1 MVSFHLR
8 KNNLRF
14 LVCLNVNNQK
24 INQEEINS
32 QVHRQSNG
40 FYGEAAS
47 LKLLFCRICQ
57 VQQPPPTTPFN
68 HHHRRRSLV
77 NDDWGDKT
85 AINTPPHL
93 SLFIL
98 QAIVLF
104 GLAAISV
111 AVDARRVRIR
121 TRPVVQPE
129 AEETA
134 SAAVE
139 DSQSQGAIQYYSAEP
154 QNQKGRVLLLA
165 AEDEYTGQQ
174 QQYSPQPQIRP
185 RADYNVP
192 SSGTRHTSQ
201 ATAPRTKESA
211 PKEPPVQTIRN
222 YSNVNDD
229 GSFTFGYEAADGSF
243 KEETRGTDC
252 VVRGKYGYVDPDGNK
267 REFTYVSGNP
277 CDPNNP
283 DGEEEQTPEEET
295 EENLP
300 QNQNYPK
307 RVVPQRPVARPIAQT
322 TPRAPTTVFQ
332 NNYNPYN
339 DGAAGANDDEE
350 EENVPSYIAPR
361 PVRPLVRN
369 PTTPASVRY
378 TPATATPRPI
388 QSQPPATTY
397 RPSIA
402 VTQRPVTLQSFPS
415 TTPLSIANQSPRR
428 PIDFASEFQKF
439 QDDNKQSG
447 PKSAAGGNA
456 IYQSQLVFDP
466 STGQYDANLY
476 QQLPKAGGD
485 FELNQRI
492 QPYVA
497 PQQQHQQQPQYAQSP
512 QLVTLDQLRGVGQEP
527 AYARPAIQTFGQT
540 RPPQIQ
546 IPQFSQHQYAKSQ
559 ENLQVLNSQQLFAQQ
574 TQLAHQQLN
583 ADRIRAAERQ
593 VGGGGS
599 AAQRFQYT
607 PVQTRPPTLP
617 QAYYYVPQQQQGGS
631 LGQIDSFLK
640 GQNVEY

>member
-1 MVSFHLR
+1 MAKPLHYHLS
-8 KNNLRF
+8 
-14 LVCLNVNNQK
+14 K
-24 INQEEINS
+24 INHHNHQCPSALNKKP
-32 QVHRQSNG
+32 QLTR
-40 FYGEAAS
+40 
-47 LKLLFCRICQ
+47 LLLLF
-57 VQQPPPTTPFN
+57 PST
-68 HHHRRRSLV
+68 
-77 NDDWGDKT
+77 
-85 AINTPPHL
+85 
-93 SLFIL
+93 L
-98 QAIVLF
+98 QAFVLF

-111 AVDARRVRIR
+111 AVDARRVRVR

-129 AEETA
+129 AEEKTDVA
-134 SAAVE
+134 EVE

-174 QQYSPQPQIRP
+174 QQQYAQPQIRQ

-192 SSGTRHTSQ
+192 SRHTSQ
-201 ATAPRTKESA
+201 ASAPAPRTKESA

-283 DGEEEQTPEEET
+283 EGNDEEAAAEEET

-307 RVVPQRPVARPIAQT
+307 RPIQQQQRPAPRPQVIQT

-339 DGAAGANDDEE
+339 QQEAAEEE
-350 EENVPSYIAPR
+350 EENIPSYIAPR
-361 PVRPLVRN
+361 PVRPLIRN

-378 TPATATPRPI
+378 SPATATPRPI
-388 QSQPPATTY
+388 QAQPPATTY

-402 VTQRPVTLQSFPS
+402 VTQKPVTFQSFPS
-415 TTPLSIANQSPRR
+415 TTPVNYAAQANTPRR

-439 QDDNKQSG
+439 QDENKQQSNT
-447 PKSAAGGNA
+447 KSVSSPAGGNA

-476 QQLPKAGGD
+476 QQLPKAQGD

-492 QPYVA
+492 QPYV
-497 PQQQHQQQPQYAQSP
+497 QQQQLPQYGSQP
-512 QLVTLDQLRGVGQEP
+512 QLVTLDQLRGAAQEP
-527 AYARPAIQTFGQT
+527 AYARPAIQQYGQT
-540 RPPQIQ
+540 RPPQI
-546 IPQFSQHQYAKSQ
+546 PQFSQQIYQKSQ

-574 TQLAHQQLN
+574 TQLAHQQLHQ
-583 ADRIRAAERQ
+583 DRIKAAEQ
-593 VGGGGS
+593 QIGGRPPVPS
-599 AAQRFQYT
+599 AGQRFQYT

-617 QAYYYVPQQQQGGS
+617 QAYYYVPQHQQQQGGSGS
-631 LGQIDSFLK
+631 LGQIDAFLK

>member
-1 MVSFHLR
+1 M
-8 KNNLRF
+8 
-14 LVCLNVNNQK
+14 
-24 INQEEINS
+24 
-32 QVHRQSNG
+32 
-40 FYGEAAS
+40 
-47 LKLLFCRICQ
+47 
-57 VQQPPPTTPFN
+57 
-68 HHHRRRSLV
+68 
-77 NDDWGDKT
+77 
-85 AINTPPHL
+85 
-93 SLFIL
+93 
-98 QAIVLF
+98 
-104 GLAAISV
+104 
-111 AVDARRVRIR
+111 AVDARRVRVR

-129 AEETA
+129 AEETT

-165 AEDEYTGQQ
+165 AEDEYNQPQQ
-174 QQYSPQPQIRP
+174 QQYIQPQIRQ

-192 SSGTRHTSQ
+192 NSGTRHTSQ
-201 ATAPRTKESA
+201 GQTPRTKDSA

-283 DGEEEQTPEEET
+283 DGEEEPTPEEDA

-307 RVVPQRPVARPIAQT
+307 RIVPQQQRPAARPIAQT

-339 DGAAGANDDEE
+339 QQEAAAEEEE
-350 EENVPSYIAPR
+350 EENVPTYIAPR

-378 TPATATPRPI
+378 TPATATPRPV
-388 QSQPPATTY
+388 QTQPPATTY

-402 VTQRPVTLQSFPS
+402 VTQRPVQTFPS
-415 TTPLSIANQSPRR
+415 TTPVIAQTPRR
-428 PIDFASEFQKF
+428 PIDFATEFQKF
-439 QDDNKQSG
+439 QDENAGKAATSG
-447 PKSAAGGNA
+447 PKVGSSPSGGNA

-476 QQLPKAGGD
+476 QQLPKAIGD

-492 QPYVA
+492 PPYVA
-497 PQQQHQQQPQYAQSP
+497 QPQQQYGASP
-512 QLVTLDQLRGVGQEP
+512 QLVTLDQLRGSAQEP

-540 RPPQIQ
+540 RPPQFGV
-546 IPQFSQHQYAKSQ
+546 PQFSQQMYAKSQ

-574 TQLAHQQLN
+574 TQLAHQQLH
-583 ADRIRAAERQ
+583 ADRIKAAERQ
-593 VGGGGS
+593 IGGPSPGTAG
-599 AAQRFQYT
+599 QRFQYT
-607 PVQTRPPTLP
+607 PIQTRPPTLP
-617 QAYYYVPQQQQGGS
+617 QAYYFVPQHQQQQQQQAHGGS
-631 LGQIDSFLK
+631 LGQIDAFLK

>member
-1 MVSFHLR
+1 MIKS
-8 KNNLRF
+8 
-14 LVCLNVNNQK
+14 
-24 INQEEINS
+24 
-32 QVHRQSNG
+32 
-40 FYGEAAS
+40 
-47 LKLLFCRICQ
+47 
-57 VQQPPPTTPFN
+57 
-68 HHHRRRSLV
+68 
-77 NDDWGDKT
+77 
-85 AINTPPHL
+85 AINFFLSL
-93 SLFIL
+93 SLFFHQ
-98 QAIVLF
+98 QAFVLF

-111 AVDARRVRIR
+111 AVDARRVRVR

-129 AEETA
+129 AAAEETTSA
-134 SAAVE
+134 SEVE

-165 AEDEYTGQQ
+165 AEDDYNGP
-174 QQYSPQPQIRP
+174 YGQPQIRQ

-192 SSGTRHTSQ
+192 SSGTRHTQ
-201 ATAPRTKESA
+201 QTQHAPRTKEST

-283 DGEEEQTPEEET
+283 EGEEPEPEET

-307 RVVPQRPVARPIAQT
+307 RIVPQQQQQRPAPRPAIQT
-322 TPRAPTTVFQ
+322 TTRPATTVFA

-339 DGAAGANDDEE
+339 AGGSAEEEE
-350 EENVPSYIAPR
+350 EENVPQYIAPR

-369 PTTPASVRY
+369 QPTTPASVRY
-378 TPATATPRPI
+378 SPLTITPRPA

-402 VTQRPVTLQSFPS
+402 VTQKPVTFQAYPS
-415 TTPLSIANQSPRR
+415 TTPAASPVRR

-439 QDDNKQSG
+439 QDENPRPSAG
-447 PKSAAGGNA
+447 GVKSAQSGGNA

-466 STGQYDANLY
+466 STGQYDSNLY
-476 QQLPKAGGD
+476 QQLPKDGGD

-497 PQQQHQQQPQYAQSP
+497 PAQPQYSSAP
-512 QLVTLDQLRGVGQEP
+512 QLLTLDQLRQQP
-527 AYARPAIQTFGQT
+527 SYARPAIQSYGQT
-540 RPPQIQ
+540 RPPQIS
-546 IPQFSQHQYAKSQ
+546 IPQFSQQTYQKSQ

-574 TQLAHQQLN
+574 TQLAHQQLH
-583 ADRIRAAERQ
+583 ADRIKAAERQ
-593 VGGGGS
+593 IGGPSS
-599 AAQRFQYT
+599 AGQRFQYQ
-607 PVQTRPPTLP
+607 PIQTRPPTMP
-617 QAYYYVPQQQQGGS
+617 QAYYFVPQHQQQQGGS
-631 LGQIDSFLK
+631 GSLGQIDAFLK